1 MALFNYLAHEF
12 EDEVGVVFIVGVRL
26 WLVEIFDVGDSCL
39 GDVVGLDGW
48 ANGAGLNNLAIVV
61 VEVTSFEGYANAVV
75 RAEGLDE
82 RRGSRDDGVGG
93 TVVW

>member
-1 MALFNYLAHEF
+1 MPRLLAHEL
-12 EDEVGVVFIVGVRL
+12 EDEVGVALIVCMSL
-26 WLVEIFDVGDSCL
+26 WLVEVFNVGEGCL
-39 GDVVGLDGW
+39 GGVVGLDGW
-48 ANGAGLNNLAIVV
+48 ADCAGLNNLAIVV

-93 TVVW
+93 AVVW